1 MQNDMELREEI
12 QNHLNEI
19 NLALEKRLGL
29 VEAALQSMQAEM
41 DGYK

>member
-19 NLALEKRLGL
+19 NLALERRLGL
-29 VEAALQSMQAEM
+29 LESALQTMQAEM